1 MITIICVSVGA
12 IMTTLMVVYYIYDVF
27 ETRRKPKPKT
37 DSYGEIQPL
46 LGVVYPK
53 DNNDKKFFKY

>member
-12 IMTTLMVVYYIYDVF
+12 LLTAMMAVYYIHDVF
-27 ETRRKPKPKT
+27 ETRKKPKPNT

-46 LGVVYPK
+46 LGVVSPK
-53 DNNDKKFFKY
+53 DKKDK